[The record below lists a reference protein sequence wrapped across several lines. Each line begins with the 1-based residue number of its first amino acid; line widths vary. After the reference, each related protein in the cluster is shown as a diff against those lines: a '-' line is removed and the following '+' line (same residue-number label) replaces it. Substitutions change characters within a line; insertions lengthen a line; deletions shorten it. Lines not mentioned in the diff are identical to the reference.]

1 MPGYRLIGSRGNAFS
16 GIAYTGA
23 KGLDLDWCAAPDAG
37 LPAPDLVLYLEVPVE
52 VAEQRGEYGEERYEK
67 REFQAKV
74 RNRSMLYG
82 PASAIHLQMDR
93 ALMSCVQRMP
103 CLPSEHVGLEIVMGK
118 DETLDFVDFLGDPAL
133 DMSAVKMTVHEI
145 NEAAGL

>member
-1 MPGYRLIGSRGNAFS
+1 MLPHERQAPREALLTHAPGASLAED
-16 GIAYTGA
+16 A
-23 KGLDLDWCAAPDAG
+23 KTRH
-37 LPAPDLVLYLEVPVE
+37 PVE
-52 VAEQRGEYGEERYEK
+52 MIQRNLPRT
-67 REFQAKV
+67 EFQAKV